1 MPSWSLYF
9 QTIKTLCLII
19 STLKIIITHL
29 QTLSKADLTL
39 RIFFSK
45 LTSHRITNNRQ
56 YTNSKCW
63 NFLLVQ
69 KKGFVR
75 KQNRTSLLFN
85 TYIHIV
91 SGFSLQMF
99 MLFKPLSRYAH
110 LKWSSRELDYHG
122 QEINIHV

>member
-1 MPSWSLYF
+1 MFDNFNS
-9 QTIKTLCLII
+9 K
-19 STLKIIITHL
+19 KIITHL

-56 YTNSKCW
+56 YTNFKSW
-63 NFLLVQ
+63 DFLLGQ